1 MKKILL
7 AAAVTVG
14 FAGAASAQTS
24 VTLYGVV
31 DGGLGYTRFKHKN
44 AAPGNPGTATRTGGY
59 GGNHTGN
66 QWGLIG
72 SEDLGN
78 GLKAFFQLE
87 NGFDLFSGNLS
98 APGRLFGVAKL
109 GLSSDSWGSVSF
121 GRRPN
126 IADAWVPGVISPQGA
141 DFAEGRITASFTS
154 AAVGYN
160 NLFTYETPWF
170 SGFQLGLG
178 YSFHADGAQ
187 PWDRTG
193 VPDDDRTAWSAAARY
208 ANGPLAV
215 VASYDIVNKVA
226 SIPAETADVKAW
238 ILGASYD
245 FDVVK
250 LHAGVG
256 QNRNGVLGGRTGA
269 VDAGLV
275 GVVGQNGFVSS
286 SYKTNNYALGVRVP
300 LDGSWLA
307 VNWQSARLGSGAYK
321 DGRVAA
327 GGKSSQTLY
336 SVVYSYDLSKR
347 TNLYAFGTYG
357 TGYAFNNVGVTQAIV
372 GLRHRF

>member
-1 MKKILL
+1 MKKNLL
-7 AAAVTVG
+7 AAALAVG
-14 FAGAASAQTS
+14 FASAAFAQTS

-31 DGGLGYTRFKHKN
+31 DGGLGYTQFKDKN
-44 AAPGNPGTATRTGGY
+44 AARTAKRTGGY

-78 GLKAFFQLE
+78 GLQAFFQLE
-87 NGFDLFSGNLS
+87 NGFDLFTGESE
-98 APGRLFGVAKL
+98 RLFGVAKL

-126 IADAWVPGVISPQGA
+126 IADAWVPGVISPLGA
-141 DFAEGRITASFTS
+141 DFAEGSITSTFTS

-160 NLFTYETPWF
+160 NMFTYETPLF

-178 YSFHADGAQ
+178 YSFHTDAAQ

-193 VPDDDRTAWSAAARY
+193 LPDEDRTALSAAARY
-208 ANGPLAV
+208 ANGPLEM
-215 VASYDIVNKVA
+215 VASYDIVNKVE
-226 SIPAETADVKAW
+226 SEPTETADVKAW

-250 LHAGVG
+250 LHVGVG
-256 QNRNGVLGGRTGA
+256 QHRNGVLGGRTGA
-269 VDAGLV
+269 VEAGLV
-275 GVVGQNGFVSS
+275 GVVGQEGFVSS
-286 SYKTNNYALGVRVP
+286 SYKTNNYALGVGVP
-300 LDGSWLA
+300 LDSSWLA
-307 VNWQSARLGSGAYK
+307 FSWQSARLGSGAYK
-321 DGRVAA
+321 NERVAA

-336 SVVYSYDLSKR
+336 SVVYGYDLSKR

-372 GLRHRF
+372 GLRHQF